1 MKTSCFHSHLYANKI
16 NIAPHIFSIMA
27 WYYASNMVEVPC
39 LPRHINPRRIWI
51 AAEIRVRII
60 KMGIEKA
67 GGMNPLARVL
77 GYRSRIH
84 PGWNVQLLLT
94 GERPFTFERLRT
106 LCEYVDYPLQEVLK
120 YTVRKEQVTAIANA
134 HALREHGFGY
144 LLK

>member
-1 MKTSCFHSHLYANKI
+1 
-16 NIAPHIFSIMA
+16 
-27 WYYASNMVEVPC
+27 
-39 LPRHINPRRIWI
+39 
-51 AAEIRVRII
+51 VRII